1 VTRQPS
7 LFRRTS
13 MTVAVGLLA
22 FQLIAGLAMFINL
35 VLPLAHRSA
44 DDLAGF
50 LILSAHVWNELPPE
64 KRSAFELDLRD
75 KHGLTLTSLNTHLPD
90 DPVFYP
96 YIRLLRK
103 TLTARLPSHYPPR
116 LSEQKNGYFQVE
128 FIQDGQLLRFEFT
141 KTRIPPRPSSAAAWI
156 IMAGILA
163 TLGLAWLLARRVT
176 APIADLAEAARRI
189 GRGDQPPQLP
199 ETGAAEL
206 ADLARVFNETSRQ
219 LQARRENQTTLL
231 AGISHDLRSP
241 LARMKMA
248 LGMLTEEMSSPLLD
262 RMERDITEMDTL
274 IGAQLELARAQEP
287 ELAENTD
294 VDALLIDLVEAAEAQ
309 APGQLQLRITNP
321 SCIALLAPIALRRC
335 VSNLLNNAL
344 RYGGEG
350 KIQVVRRQSK
360 NNIFIGVRD
369 QGPGIPIHLLET
381 VFRPFYRIESSRN
394 RITGGSGL
402 GLAITRQ
409 ITETHGWK
417 VVLKSCPGGGVCA
430 WLLIPKKGGFN

>member
-1 VTRQPS
+1 MTRQPS
-7 LFRRTS
+7 LFRRTA

-22 FQLIAGLAMFINL
+22 FQLIAGLSMFINL

-50 LILSAHVWNELPPE
+50 LILSAHVWNELPAE
-64 KRSAFELDLRD
+64 KRQAFEAELRE
-75 KHGLTLTSLNTHLPD
+75 KHGLTLTQPRTNLTD
-90 DPVFYP
+90 ETGFYP
-96 YIRLLRK
+96 YIRLLRAA
-103 TLTARLPSHYPPR
+103 LSARLPAHHPPR
-116 LSEQKNGYFQVE
+116 LAEQAHGYFLVE
-128 FIQDGQLLRFEFT
+128 FVQDGQTLRFEFSRN
-141 KTRIPPRPSSAAAWI
+141 RIPPRPSSAAAWI

-176 APIADLAEAARRI
+176 APVADLAEAARRI

-199 ETGAAEL
+199 ETGAAEF
-206 ADLARVFNETSRQ
+206 ADLAHVFNETSRQ

-248 LGMLTEEMSSPLLD
+248 LGMLTEEVSSPLLD

-287 ELAENTD
+287 EQAENTD
-294 VDALLIDLVEAAEAQ
+294 VDALLLDLVEAAEAQ
-309 APGQLQLRITNP
+309 APGQLQLRLTAP
-321 SCIALLAPIALRRC
+321 ACVAVLAPVALRRC
-335 VSNLLNNAL
+335 MGNLLNNAV
-344 RYGGEG
+344 RYGGDG
-350 KIQVVRRQSK
+350 KIQVVRRQFKGS
-360 NNIFIGVRD
+360 IFIGVRD
-369 QGPGIPIHLLET
+369 HGPGIPVHLMEV
-381 VFRPFYRIESSRN
+381 VFRPFYRLESSRN

-409 ITETHGWK
+409 ITETQGWK
-417 VVLKSCPGGGVCA
+417 VAFKPRRGGGVCA
-430 WLLIPKKGGFN
+430 WLVIAKNKGLT